1 MFKSLL
7 ETYLSYEAILFGLK
21 AFGIG
26 EDKKKEEKEEKEKTE
41 EKKKPESNDDDEISD
56 FWKNLKDL
64 G

>member
-26 EDKKKEEKEEKEKTE
+26 EDKKTKEEKEKTE
-41 EKKKPESNDDDEISD
+41 ENKKPESNDDDDDEISD
-56 FWKNLKDL
+56 FWNKLK
-64 G
+64 